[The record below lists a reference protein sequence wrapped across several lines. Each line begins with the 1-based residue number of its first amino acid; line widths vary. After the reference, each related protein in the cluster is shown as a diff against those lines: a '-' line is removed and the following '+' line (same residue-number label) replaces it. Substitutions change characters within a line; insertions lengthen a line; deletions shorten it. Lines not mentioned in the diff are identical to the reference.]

1 MCFSLLEPAC
11 CSPCWVILIK
21 VLWRW
26 TFTVFVLLSWLFVFY
41 SHHICV
47 LIIIGALSVVYS
59 FGLMVCSW
67 LGHLFLLGFVVG
79 DRFLFLSIYCCFVVM
94 EFFWSLVLLYGV
106 LALSSHCIYTV
117 NLSGF
122 VFVSVWIYFEFL
134 VVCCLFSVGILLLEH
149 LCLFALLLCCFLL
162 LVCVAFAF
170 VLRLL
175 TSLCLSSPSIFQDS
189 CEQVRI
195 L

>member
-1 MCFSLLEPAC
+1 MCSL
-11 CSPCWVILIK
+11 CWNQHVAHFVSILIK

-122 VFVSVWIYFEFL
+122 VFVSVWIYFCVLMF
-134 VVCCLFSVGILLLEH
+134 VVCFRLVSYYSSIYACLL
-149 LCLFALLLCCFLL
+149 CFLL
-162 LVCVAFAF
+162 LCFLYALPSLLLCVCLDFA
-170 VLRLL
+170 
-175 TSLCLSSPSIFQDS
+175 LSVKSFYLPG
-189 CEQVRI
+189 
-195 L
+195 